1 VKISKE
7 IVTGVIA
14 IFAIGLLIAGINF
27 LKGNSFFGGDEVYYA
42 YLPNSG
48 GIAVASSVMVNG
60 VAVGKV
66 TDIELTNEKD
76 SLKKVLVTFNIQE
89 KGFKIPKGSTIE
101 AGSLDLFNKGLI
113 LSLSPDISKGFHVP
127 GDRLQGIVTIDIT
140 TQVKAY
146 ADPLVKKVQGAIAS
160 IDNMVTS
167 LTAFWDTTATSE
179 IEGSLGEL
187 KMAIHN
193 LGVVADQVQGLV
205 GEEKEKFSRI
215 VSNVESITANIKKSN
230 DAVNDIVGNAKKFSD
245 ELVTLNFKKIIN
257 EATSTISSLNSVI
270 QKANS
275 PDGSIGLLL
284 NDTKLYDN
292 LVETNN
298 ELQMLVNDLRL
309 HPERYIHISLLGTKT
324 KGVPLSEQE
333 EKRLREL
340 LDTTAN

>member
-1 VKISKE
+1 
-7 IVTGVIA
+7 
-14 IFAIGLLIAGINF
+14 
-27 LKGNSFFGGDEVYYA
+27 
-42 YLPNSG
+42 
-48 GIAVASSVMVNG
+48 
-60 VAVGKV
+60 
-66 TDIELTNEKD
+66 
-76 SLKKVLVTFNIQE
+76 
-89 KGFKIPKGSTIE
+89 
-101 AGSLDLFNKGLI
+101 
-113 LSLSPDISKGFHVP
+113 
-127 GDRLQGIVTIDIT
+127 LQGIVTIDIT